1 MRTCSSRG
9 ALQEAVAFEHI
20 QAALADL
27 HGKLTRETERL
38 AHFEELLQSAC
49 GEVEAEPELPE
60 ASTSG
65 RGGRSGDSGG
75 ENLAK
80 QHKLAV
86 GAILVDSA
94 SLQFSGKTP

>member
-1 MRTCSSRG
+1 MG
-9 ALQEAVAFEHI
+9 HI

-49 GEVEAEPELPE
+49 GAGEVELPE
-60 ASTSG
+60 ATTSG
-65 RGGRSGDSGG
+65 RVGCSGDSGG
-75 ENLAK
+75 GNLAK

-94 SLQFSGKTP
+94 SAQFSGKTP